1 MRYSVGKPDERASLP
16 APISSFSYLNSATPL
31 RAMESH
37 NIDPKGE
44 ITAIAADIY
53 ICVDRGDLAGAI
65 AHLDRAI
72 FFHPDLAYLYA
83 ERANFYAQ
91 IGQID
96 RSIADYDRAIEL
108 QPQNQLFKHWRSQL
122 DDRIWGS
129 LAKD

>member
-1 MRYSVGKPDERASLP
+1 
-16 APISSFSYLNSATPL
+16 
-31 RAMESH
+31 MESH

-72 FFHPDLAYLYA
+72 CFHPDLAYLYA

-129 LAKD
+129 LARD